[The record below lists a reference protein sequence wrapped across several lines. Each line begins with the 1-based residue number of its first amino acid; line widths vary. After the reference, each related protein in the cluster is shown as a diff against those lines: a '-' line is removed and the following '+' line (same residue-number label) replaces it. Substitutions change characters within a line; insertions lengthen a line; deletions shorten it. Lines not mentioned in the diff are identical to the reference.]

1 MTYKTKTN
9 ILRAITY
16 IVLVVVTIM
25 CIAPIWILLVNSTR
39 STPEIQQGVSLIS
52 STNLIVNYKVL
63 AGRGLNIW
71 KAVGNSFYISVF
83 STVVGVYFSIMTAY
97 GLKVYT
103 FRGRKFLNS
112 FILILVLVP
121 MQTSIIGFY
130 QYMSK
135 LHLLNSYIPLIVP
148 AAASAGTIF
157 FAIQYLDSIIIK
169 DLIHAARIDGC
180 SELGIFHRIMLPI
193 ATPGMFTLAIFGFV
207 ASWNNFFT
215 PFILISKMEK
225 YTLPMLVQTLRGDV
239 YKTELGAVYL
249 GLGMSI
255 LPILVVYSI
264 FAKSIV
270 SGIAMGAVKE

>member
-1 MTYKTKTN
+1 MNYKTKIN
-9 ILRAITY
+9 IERI
-16 IVLVVVTIM
+16 IVYFLLCLVTIM
-25 CIAPIWILLVNSTR
+25 CVVPIWLLLVNSTR
-39 STPEIQQGVSLIS
+39 STPEIQSGIS
-52 STNLIVNYKVL
+52 FLPSNNLFLNYRVL

-71 KAVGNSFYISVF
+71 RAVYNSFFISVF
-83 STVVGVYFSIMTAY
+83 STIIGVYFSVMTAY
-97 GLKVYT
+97 GLKVYQ
-103 FRGRKFLNS
+103 FKGRKLLNN
-112 FILILVLVP
+112 FILVLVLVP

-148 AAASAGTIF
+148 AAASAATVF
-157 FAIQYLDSIIIK
+157 FAVQYLDAIIIK

-180 SELGIFHRIMLPI
+180 SEFMIFQKVMIPI

-225 YTLPMLVQTLRGDV
+225 YTLPMLVQSLRGDV
-239 YKTELGAVYL
+239 YKTELGGIYL
-249 GLGMSI
+249 GLAMSI
-255 LPILVVYSI
+255 FPILIVYTI

>member
-39 STPEIQQGVSLIS
+39 STPEIQQGVSLIP

-225 YTLPMLVQTLRGDV
+225 YTLPMLVQTLREDV

>member
-1 MTYKTKTN
+1 MNYRTKTN
-9 ILRAITY
+9 ISRTVIY
-16 IVLVVVTIM
+16 IILILLTIV
-25 CIAPIWILLVNSTR
+25 CIVPIWLLLVNSTR
-39 STPEIQQGVSLIS
+39 STPEIQSGISLIPS
-52 STNLIVNYKVL
+52 KNLIINYKIL
-63 AGRGLNIW
+63 SGRGLNIW
-71 KAVGNSFYISVF
+71 RAVGNSFFISIF
-83 STVVGVYFSIMTAY
+83 STLIGVYFSVMTAY

-103 FRGRKFLNS
+103 FKGRKFINN

-148 AAASAGTIF
+148 AAASAATVF
-157 FAIQYLDSIIIK
+157 FALQYLDSIIIK

-180 SELGIFHRIMLPI
+180 SEFAIFQKIMLPI

-239 YKTELGAVYL
+239 YKTELGAIYL
-249 GLGMSI
+249 GLAMSI
-255 LPILVVYSI
+255 LPILIVYSL

>member
-1 MTYKTKTN
+1 MKYRTKVN
-9 ILRAITY
+9 IERTIVYFILFIITIIC
-16 IVLVVVTIM
+16 IV
-25 CIAPIWILLVNSTR
+25 PIWLLLVNSTR
-39 STPEIQQGVSLIS
+39 STPEIQSGIS
-52 STNLIVNYKVL
+52 FLPSNNLLVNYRVL

-71 KAVGNSFYISVF
+71 RAVGNSFFISVF
-83 STVVGVYFSIMTAY
+83 STLFGVYFSVMTAY
-97 GLKVYT
+97 GLKVYH
-103 FRGRKFLNS
+103 FKGKKFLNN

-148 AAASAGTIF
+148 AAAAAPTVF
-157 FAIQYLDSIIIK
+157 FAIQYLDAIIIK

-180 SELGIFHRIMLPI
+180 SEFMIFQKVMLPI

-207 ASWNNFFT
+207 ASWNNFFI

-225 YTLPMLVQTLRGDV
+225 YTLPMLVQSLRGDV
-239 YKTELGAVYL
+239 YKTELGGIYL
-249 GLGMSI
+249 GLAMSI
-255 LPILVVYSI
+255 FPILVVYSF

>member
-1 MTYKTKTN
+1 MNYKTKVN
-9 ILRAITY
+9 IERTIVYIILLIIT
-16 IVLVVVTIM
+16 LM
-25 CIAPIWILLVNSTR
+25 CIVPIWLLLVNATR
-39 STPEIQQGVSLIS
+39 STPEIQSGISLIPS
-52 STNLIVNYKVL
+52 KNLVINYKVL
-63 AGRGLNIW
+63 TGRGLNIW
-71 KAVGNSFYISVF
+71 RAVGNSFFISVF
-83 STVVGVYFSIMTAY
+83 STAIGVYFSIMTAY

-103 FRGRKFLNS
+103 FKGRKFLNN

-148 AAASAGTIF
+148 AAASAATVF
-157 FAIQYLDSIIIK
+157 FALQYLDSIIIK

-180 SELGIFHRIMLPI
+180 SEFMIFQKVMLPI

-239 YKTELGAVYL
+239 YKTELGGIYL
-249 GLGMSI
+249 GLAMSI
-255 LPILVVYSI
+255 FPILIVYSI